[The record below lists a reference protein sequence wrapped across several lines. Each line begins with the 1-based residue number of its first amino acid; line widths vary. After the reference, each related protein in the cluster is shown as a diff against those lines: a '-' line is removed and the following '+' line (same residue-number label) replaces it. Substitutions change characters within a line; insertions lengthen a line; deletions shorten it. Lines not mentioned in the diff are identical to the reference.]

1 MKKTTT
7 ILTVAIM
14 ILIVF
19 TGCTK
24 YAGYDPDNIVPGKVE
39 TQYVQC
45 GEYEVIANRLLVGY
59 ETTQALNALAEKL
72 NAQILKTVPQIKAA
86 SLKIPGDVETTIKT
100 LSSKSIAG
108 IRYIEPSYKRE
119 YIKPEV
125 IDNTLSA
132 TRDPNDPFYPYL
144 WGAKKINAEAAWDLG
159 YTGDGVI
166 VAVSDAGVDA
176 SHPDLQ
182 GQFVDGYN
190 AALDQVI
197 PAGTSIPYDSHGTH
211 VSGTIAAVKD
221 NGEGI
226 VGIAPDAKIMP
237 IPIFAPD
244 FIGDLPVVLGWV
256 WAVDNGA
263 KILQNS
269 WGGPGYSHTLKAGI
283 DYAIENG
290 AIVVVSTGNTHINEN
305 WGFPNTAP
313 GVIGV
318 GASTVNDLLTEFS
331 SRGDSVSVVA
341 PGESILSTIGMEDG
355 ATLQGGLPYS
365 YYNGT
370 SMASPHVSGLA
381 ALLYEKYPDAT
392 PYEMRKL
399 IEDSAMDMD
408 APGYD
413 ENTGYGRIDALAA
426 VQLASQSR
434 QDAGGNLTIQVADS
448 ANIFGIPY
456 VNVTLKRV
464 GKPSYYAQANNAGIC
479 SFRGIDPDTYDV
491 YIGGPDY
498 MTFGSRLQEEVAVT
512 LEDFVVGADTDLLVN
527 LESTFSAELIMP
539 DEPGEYLCMIES
551 NKGHEFQE
559 QVAGPGDTVSFT
571 NPDSADNLFYFLS
584 VEASPALVPPA
595 SILTE
600 GFESGDFTN
609 ADWAWTLGGDV
620 DPFVTNLE
628 ASEGTYSAEF
638 GDITDEQTSWMAGT
652 PNVSAGNYWLKFD
665 VQLSTEEDWDFV
677 YVYVDDLL
685 VWTGS
690 GIYDWQTITI
700 PYSGG
705 EITFEYV
712 KDTSFSEVGDTAWI
726 DNIRVIPIPADFDD
740 FTVAGTVTV
749 NGHEIPVSQNL
760 YLGQYVDEFELDT
773 VPWLLL

>member
-24 YAGYDPDNIVPGKVE
+24 YAGYDPDTIIPGKVE

-45 GEYEVIANRLLVGY
+45 GEYDVIANRLLVGY
-59 ETTQALNALAEKL
+59 ETTDALNALAEKL
-72 NAQILKTVPQIKAA
+72 NAQILKTIPQINAA
-86 SLKIPGDVETTIKT
+86 ALTIPGDVETTIKE
-100 LSSKSIAG
+100 LSRKNIEG
-108 IRYIEPSYKRE
+108 IRYIEPSYKRD
-119 YIKPEV
+119 YIQPEI
-125 IDNTLSA
+125 IDNTLSS

-159 YTGDGVI
+159 YTGAGVI

-244 FIGDLPVVLGWV
+244 FIGDLYVVYGWI
-256 WAVDNGA
+256 WAVGNGA

-341 PGESILSTIGMEDG
+341 PGESILSTIGMEDP
-355 ATLQGGLPYS
+355 ATLQGGLHYS

-381 ALLYEKYPDAT
+381 ALLYQKYPDAT

-426 VQLASQSR
+426 LQLSAQTR
-434 QDAGGNLTIQVADS
+434 QDAGGNLTILITDS
-448 ANIFGIPY
+448 AEMFGVPF
-456 VNVTLKRV
+456 VNVTLKRE
-464 GKPSYYAQANNAGIC
+464 GKPSYYAQANAAGVC
-479 SFRGIDPDTYDV
+479 QFRGIDPDTYDV
-491 YIGGPDY
+491 YISGPDY
-498 MTFGSRLQEEVAVT
+498 VALGSRIQEEIAVT
-512 LEDFVVGADTDLLVN
+512 YEDRVVGADTLMTITFG
-527 LESTFSAELIMP
+527 STFSAELTMP
-539 DEPGEYLCMIES
+539 DEAGEYICKIES
-551 NKGHEFQE
+551 TFGPVFQQ
-559 QVAGPGDTVSFT
+559 QVAAPGDTVSFT
-571 NPDSADNLFYFLS
+571 KPISDNDLLYYLS
-584 VEASPALVPPA
+584 VQASPALVPPA

-600 GFESGDFTN
+600 GFETGDFTN
-609 ADWAWTLGGDV
+609 ANWAWTIGGDV
-620 DPFVTNLE
+620 DPFVTGLE
-628 ASEGTYSAEF
+628 SSVGDHSAEF
-638 GDITDEQTSWMAGT
+638 GDIEDEQSSSMAAT
-652 PNVSAGNYWLKFD
+652 PNVAAGNYWLKFD
-665 VQLSTEEDWDFV
+665 VKLSTEEGWDFV
-677 YVYVDDLL
+677 YAYVNGVL

-690 GIYDWQTITI
+690 GIVDWQTITV
-700 PYSGG
+700 PYTGG
-705 EITFEYV
+705 SIAFEYV
-712 KDTSFSEVGDTAWI
+712 KDGAFSEVGDTAWI
-726 DNIRVIPIPADFDD
+726 DNIRVIPIPADFEDY
-740 FTVAGTVTV
+740 TVTGTVTI
-749 NGHEIPVSQNL
+749 NGYDIPVSQNL
-760 YLGQYVDEFELDT
+760 YLGQYVDEFELES
-773 VPWLLL
+773 VPWMIF